1 MKGLG
6 SSRKA
11 TNLVNAKLQRRR
23 QEWRSYEAG
32 IEKDD
37 ENYEIVDKTYGH
49 NSEIKLLLGASA
61 ENSLKRFLSL
71 ENLLTRIK

>member
-1 MKGLG
+1 
-6 SSRKA
+6 
-11 TNLVNAKLQRRR
+11 LVYAKLQSRRR
-23 QEWRSYEAG
+23 KWWSYEVG

-37 ENYEIVDKTYGH
+37 EQYEIVDKIYGH
-49 NSEIKLLLGASA
+49 NSELKLLLGASA